1 MYKIL
6 PLFSNEFLTID
17 FAVEPFK
24 SISPFSALID
34 LREYIEE
41 GPDSIEHLFRAL
53 TVDANEITKKG
64 KLKKSFFKN
73 QKKYCHIL
81 KQLKNPK
88 YFYLDRIVPITEGR
102 KLYLELYK
110 KAISENELGLLI
122 LKNLSTYQGAIAI
135 IDKICWEIPATKVME
150 DMFSEESARFS
161 GELCLAKIITDFLQ
175 TKQI

>member
-1 MYKIL
+1 MFKIL

-41 GPDSIEHLFRAL
+41 GPASIEHLFRAL
-53 TVDANEITKKG
+53 TVDSSEITKTG

-73 QKKYCHIL
+73 LKKYCHIL
-81 KQLKNPK
+81 KVLRSPK
-88 YFYLDRIVPITEGR
+88 YFYLDRLLPITEGR

-110 KAISENELGLLI
+110 KAISESEMGMLI
-122 LKNLSTYQGAIAI
+122 LKNLASYQGVIAI
-135 IDKICWEIPATKVME
+135 VDKTCWETPAKKLME
-150 DMFSEESARFS
+150 DMLSEENARFS